1 MKGLLKD
8 TSMGEIFRSVVWFI
22 VPLVVTMAIY
32 IAFPQVALWL
42 PDMMT
47 K

>member
-1 MKGLLKD
+1 M
-8 TSMGEIFRSVVWFI
+8 EIFRSVMWFI

-42 PDMMT
+42 PDMML